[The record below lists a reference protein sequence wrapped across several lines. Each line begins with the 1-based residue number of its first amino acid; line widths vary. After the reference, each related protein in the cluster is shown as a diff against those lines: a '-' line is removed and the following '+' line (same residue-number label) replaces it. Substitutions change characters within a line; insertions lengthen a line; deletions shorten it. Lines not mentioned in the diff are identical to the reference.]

1 MTSANVA
8 EGAAGTID
16 FIMMYATH
24 DAFRSDLD
32 RLAAAGAAGKAGIPQ
47 VRAGWQNFKT
57 QLLIHH
63 SVEDSHLW
71 PALQRAVARRPGDLA
86 LLDQMQ
92 AEHAQIDPLLA
103 AVDKALTG
111 SDGDYARPVR
121 DLSAALIQHLT
132 HEEQAA
138 LPLIQSVLTPSDWR
152 AFAGQMRRRQGV
164 KGAAVYVPWV
174 LDGTARPRQREFLA
188 QLPGPVRLICRLLW
202 QPRYRRRNLWKL

>member
-1 MTSANVA
+1 M
-8 EGAAGTID
+8 AG
-16 FIMMYATH
+16 
-24 DAFRSDLD
+24 
-32 RLAAAGAAGKAGIPQ
+32 
-47 VRAGWQNFKT
+47 
-57 QLLIHH
+57 
-63 SVEDSHLW
+63 
-71 PALQRAVARRPGDLA
+71 RPGDLA

-111 SDGDYARPVR
+111 NDGDYARPVR

-152 AFAGQMRRRQGV
+152 AFTGQMRRRQGV

-188 QLPGPVRLICRLLW
+188 QLPGPVRLISRLLW
-202 QPRYRRRNLWKL
+202 QPRYRQRNLWKL

>member
-1 MTSANVA
+1 M
-8 EGAAGTID
+8 AG
-16 FIMMYATH
+16 
-24 DAFRSDLD
+24 
-32 RLAAAGAAGKAGIPQ
+32 
-47 VRAGWQNFKT
+47 
-57 QLLIHH
+57 
-63 SVEDSHLW
+63 
-71 PALQRAVARRPGDLA
+71 RPGDLA

-111 SDGDYARPVR
+111 NDGDYARPVR

-152 AFAGQMRRRQGV
+152 AFTGQMRRRQGV

-188 QLPGPVRLICRLLW
+188 QLPGPVRLATI
-202 QPRYRRRNLWKL
+202 